1 MATKKQEEFI
11 NLLITWGIPIHIA
24 AELATKG
31 RLTQFEIKTAI
42 KILKYVIPVTGRILA
57 TEVVGGLTT
66 GALLGRTL
74 VKGATLGAAGAVGRN
89 PWSVAAIL
97 LTLGYIKREELAEVG
112 AAIADDPRT
121 QAAYEQLIESGTAG
135 KEFMR
140 EPAQLLGAPGI
151 RPLAKA
157 RERFVKR
164 KVSKA
169 NRAVKEGMRL
179 LKAGGKA
186 LSGSTAG
193 TLPKAAFRIA
203 VKAAGMANP
212 KTKSKPGKG
221 KSIMNKLAR
230 RLKKWW

>member
-1 MATKKQEEFI
+1 MATKQQEELAAY
-11 NLLITWGIPIHIA
+11 LLALGIGAHAVSDI
-24 AELATKG
+24 LSRG
-31 RLTQFEIKTAI
+31 RLTRLETGLLIKVLKKVLPAI
-42 KILKYVIPVTGRILA
+42 GRVA
-57 TEVVGGLTT
+57 AAEVVGGVTT
-66 GALLGRTL
+66 GALITRA
-74 VKGATLGAAGAVGRN
+74 ATRAATIGIVGAVARN
-89 PWSVAAIL
+89 PWVTAAAL
-97 LTLGYIKREELAEVG
+97 LTAGYIKREEIAEVG

-121 QAAYEQLIESGTAG
+121 QAAYEQILETGQRGQQFLAPVVAPIG
-135 KEFMR
+135 R
-140 EPAQLLGAPGI
+140 PGI
-151 RPLAKA
+151 RPLGK
-157 RERFVKR
+157 VSIKR

-169 NRAVKEGMRL
+169 NRAVKEGMRV

-186 LSGSTAG
+186 LSGSPAG

>member
-1 MATKKQEEFI
+1 VATKQQEELAAY
-11 NLLITWGIPIHIA
+11 LLAAGITAHAVSDIISR
-24 AELATKG
+24 G
-31 RLTQFEIKTAI
+31 RLTKLETGLLIKV
-42 KILKYVIPVTGRILA
+42 LKKVVPVVGRVLA
-57 TEVVGGLTT
+57 AEVVGGVTT
-66 GALLGRTL
+66 GGLLAR
-74 VKGATLGAAGAVGRN
+74 GAVFGAAGAVGRN
-89 PWSVAAIL
+89 PWTVAAAL

-121 QAAYEQLIESGTAG
+121 QAAYEQLIASGEGVQQTLQPFAKLPG
-135 KEFMR
+135 
-140 EPAQLLGAPGI
+140 LPGI
-151 RPLAKA
+151 RPLAKL
-157 RERFVKR
+157 RSELVKR

-169 NRAVKEGMRL
+169 NRAVKEGMRV

-186 LSGSTAG
+186 ISGAAAG
-193 TLPKAAFRIA
+193 TLPGGAFRIA